1 MSVFGDTGLSAE
13 DLDRA
18 VVSVLQQIEPT
29 LDPPTLL
36 DAFHTIGRT
45 KMRRRTLSDA
55 VLADP
60 AILTSG
66 APTGPLIV
74 SQLINHLLAHGASNV
89 RRPRCAHCD
98 HTTPLTSI
106 SSNGKRICTP
116 CAAKIRRDR
125 NRCVKC
131 GRQDYS
137 WLRDRDGEL
146 RCQTCR
152 PDPETDD
159 PVGEICAVVA
169 RADPDLDA
177 TQVRQVVMETTRLR
191 HKQLRLYWE
200 LDGRPDLLTGQ
211 GAQGSARVSALID
224 GLRRIGSQRIL
235 PPACPRCGRIQ
246 PLVPFQEQRV
256 CHGCYRRAN
265 RATCVRCGRKRPV
278 AGRNPDAEPLC
289 GDCWVALPMNREICV
304 RCGNH
309 RAVSRRTG
317 NGEPLCRS
325 CYRSPIVTCSICREE
340 RHCLLSK
347 SSSPRCARC
356 STTPQPCVNCGEVKQ
371 IVARTAA
378 GRLCEPCYDRDP
390 ASHRTCIECGTIER
404 LHGNGLC
411 VGCTRDRRLLDL
423 LDEPHDAMRPEV
435 GKLRTALLADD
446 PLSVLNWLRRSPA
459 IDGVLT
465 DLASGA
471 CTFSH
476 EAIEKRLPG
485 KVGAHFRAILV
496 AAQAL
501 PPRDE
506 HLAAIQHWVDT
517 ILTTVT
523 NESDQRL
530 IRTYVTWH
538 HLAAIRRRNRGKPA
552 TANQTSWIQ
561 TCVRGAAALLNWV
574 RASGTTLHSCTQ
586 RQLDDYLTSGPQ
598 CRYTGRHFLLW
609 ASARGHA
616 GKNITIPVVTTKQ
629 RTLPTADDER
639 WATARR
645 LLLDNTI
652 AVDRRVAGLLVLL
665 YAQPLPE
672 IVRLT
677 MDHVVTGDGEVRLQL
692 GSTPVVLPSP
702 LNSLV
707 TRLATERRGHAS
719 VGRVDAGPWLFPG
732 GRPGQPVTA
741 SHLGIRLQRLGVE
754 ARPGRAA
761 ALLDLASQMPAA
773 VIHQLLGVS
782 LSTATYWTSQTGRSW
797 SEYAAHVSH
806 RVDPGIDEE

>member
-1 MSVFGDTGLSAE
+1 MQSSPCCSRLSRPWIRP
-13 DLDRA
+13 L
-18 VVSVLQQIEPT
+18 
-29 LDPPTLL
+29 LL

-45 KMRRRTLSDA
+45 KMKRRTLADA
-55 VLADP
+55 ILADP

-66 APTGPLIV
+66 APTGPLII
-74 SQLINHLLAHGASNV
+74 SQLINHLLAHGARNV

-106 SSNGKRICTP
+106 NSDGNRICTP

-137 WLRDRDGEL
+137 WFRDRDGEL

-152 PDPETDD
+152 PEPETDD
-159 PVGEICAVVA
+159 PVAEICTVVA
-169 RADPDLDA
+169 KADPDLDPA
-177 TQVRQVVMETTRLR
+177 KVRQVVVETTRLR

-200 LDGRPDLLTGQ
+200 LDERPELLTGQ
-211 GAQGSARVSALID
+211 GVQGSARVIALID

-246 PLVPFQEQRV
+246 PLVPYQGQRV

-265 RATCVRCGRKRPV
+265 METCSGCGKERPV
-278 AGRNPDAEPLC
+278 AGRNPGREPLC
-289 GDCWVALPMNREICV
+289 GDCWAALPMNREICV
-304 RCGNH
+304 RCGKH
-309 RAVSRRTG
+309 RAVSRRTVDG
-317 NGEPLCRS
+317 NPLCRS
-325 CYRSPIVTCSICREE
+325 CYRSPIVTCSICGQE

-347 SSSPRCARC
+347 SSTPRCARC
-356 STTPQPCVNCGEVKQ
+356 SQTPRPCASCGAIKL
-371 IVARTAA
+371 IVARTTA
-378 GRLCEPCYDRDP
+378 GPLCEPCYDRDP
-390 ASHRTCIECGTIER
+390 ASHRTCTECGAVER

-411 VGCTRDRRLLDL
+411 MGCTRDRKVLDL
-423 LDEPHDAMRPEV
+423 LGDPNNATRPEV
-435 GKLRTALLADD
+435 GKLRAALLADD
-446 PLSVLNWLRRSPA
+446 PLSVLNWLRRSPT

-465 DLASGA
+465 ELASGA

-476 EAIEKRLPG
+476 EAIEERLPG

-506 HLAAIQHWVDT
+506 HLATVQHWVDT

-552 TANQTSWIQ
+552 TANQISWIQ
-561 TCVRGAAALLNWV
+561 TCVRGAVALLNWV
-574 RASGTTLHSCTQ
+574 CESRTTLDSCTQ
-586 RQLDDYLTSGPQ
+586 RQLDDYLTSGPHG
-598 CRYTGRHFLLW
+598 RYKARHFLLW
-609 ASARGHA
+609 ARDRGHA
-616 GKNITIPVVTTKQ
+616 SKKITIPVVPTK
-629 RTLPTADDER
+629 RHTPPTGDDER

-645 LLLDNTI
+645 LLLDDTI

-665 YAQPLPE
+665 YAQPLTE
-672 IVRLT
+672 IARLT
-677 MDHVVTGDGEVRLQL
+677 IDHVVAADGDVWLQL
-692 GSTPVVLPSP
+692 GTTPVVLPSP
-702 LNSLV
+702 LDSLV
-707 TRLATERRGHAS
+707 TRLASERRGHAS
-719 VGRVDAGPWLFPG
+719 VGRIDAAPWLFPG

-741 SHLGIRLQRLGVE
+741 SHLGIRLQHHGVE

-782 LSTATYWTSQTGRSW
+782 LGTATFWTSQTGSSW
-797 SEYAAHVSH
+797 SGYAAHVGH
-806 RVDPGIDEE
+806 RVDIGRDEA